1 MPPPTSRTRIRRL
14 PELALYEKA
23 VLYSIIDAAYVC
35 HISFYDGES
44 SHVIPTACWRDGDR
58 LYVHGSNGGRLIR
71 QLTSAKEAA
80 VAITHLDGL
89 VLAKSAFNHAMNYR
103 SAIIY
108 GRFNAVNDEVEKRR
122 LMDVFMRLIAP
133 GREGD
138 ARPGNAKEFAAT
150 TILGIAL
157 DEAAAKVR
165 TGGPIDDESD
175 LDLPIWAGVL
185 PMVTLP
191 HTPIAAS
198 TSIGAE
204 PVYVRQWKKSE

>member
-1 MPPPTSRTRIRRL
+1 MPSATARTRVRRL
-14 PELALYEKA
+14 PELALYDQS

-44 SHVIPTACWRDGDR
+44 SHCIPTACWRDGDR

-71 QLTSAKEAA
+71 QLASTKEVS
-80 VAITHLDGL
+80 VAITLLDGL

-108 GRFNAVNDEVEKRR
+108 GRFDAVNDEMEKLR
-122 LMDVFMRLIAP
+122 LMDVFMRFIAP
-133 GREGD
+133 GRERD
-138 ARPGNAKEFAAT
+138 ARQGNAKEFAAT

-165 TGGPIDDESD
+165 TGGPSDDESD

-185 PMVTLP
+185 PMAMLP
-191 HTPIAAS
+191 QAPVAAS
-198 TSIGAE
+198 TSIGPE
-204 PVYVRQWKKSE
+204 PVYVRQWQRSE

>member
-1 MPPPTSRTRIRRL
+1 M
-14 PELALYEKA
+14 
-23 VLYSIIDAAYVC
+23 
-35 HISFYDGES
+35 
-44 SHVIPTACWRDGDR
+44 
-58 LYVHGSNGGRLIR
+58 
-71 QLTSAKEAA
+71 
-80 VAITHLDGL
+80 THLDGL

-108 GRFNAVNDEVEKRR
+108 GRFNAVNDEMEKRR

-138 ARPGNAKEFAAT
+138 ARPGSAKEFAAT

-165 TGGPIDDESD
+165 TGGPVDDESD
-175 LDLPIWAGVL
+175 LDLPIRAGVL

-191 HTPIAAS
+191 QTPIAAS

-204 PVYVRQWKKSE
+204 PVYVRQWKTSE